1 MKLIGITGKAR
12 SGKDTIAKH
21 LWAEHE
27 FTRIAFADPLK
38 AAAKSIF
45 GLTDAQTWG
54 DTLKEV
60 AIPYW
65 GMSPRQMFQ
74 LLGTEAVKG
83 TFGPD
88 TWVKRWTIS
97 YDLLKDTDH
106 IVVPD
111 VRTDLE
117 AQAIR
122 NLGGAI
128 VKVVRNTS
136 GLEGETAKH
145 SSECGLTVAPDFTIA
160 NNGAFADLYYH
171 INTIVGGMK

>member
-1 MKLIGITGKAR
+1 MKLIGIAGKAR

-60 AIPYW
+60 VIPYW

-88 TWVKRWTIS
+88 TWVKRWAIN
-97 YDLLKDTDH
+97 YNLLKDTDH

-117 AQAIR
+117 AQAIL
-122 NLGGAI
+122 NLGGVI
-128 VKVVRNTS
+128 ISVHRDVGGLS
-136 GLEGETAKH
+136 GEPALH
-145 SSECGLTVAPDFTIA
+145 SSEGGLLDPADFTVL
-160 NNGAFADLYYH
+160 NNGTLAWLHEQID
-171 INTIVGGMK
+171 TIVGGLK